1 MLLKLTYIGLI
12 LGIIVLIFSKGFE
25 IFLVWKNEKD
35 LNREKISQT
44 LNIIA
49 TFIIELIV
57 IIAGSLYAIKNFNY

>member
-35 LNREKISQT
+35 LKREKISQT

-57 IIAGSLYAIKNFNY
+57 IIAGSLYAIKKF

>member
-35 LNREKISQT
+35 LKREKISQT